1 MKYLVKLSLIM
12 TLLVSAFSSK
22 SQTVTVTANHGDTI
36 CAGTNMFFHATT
48 TDTSLR
54 FRWIR
59 NSTIVGG
66 IGPNYGNNALV
77 TGDTV
82 FCYLTNAAGDTVL
95 DTSNLHI
102 MTVNASVHPSI
113 ITGGDSVCVGGTL
126 ALFDSVAG
134 GVWHSTNTSVFTVDS
149 LTGVVTGVAPGFGAT
164 RVVYTITTGNCPDSV
179 RLRIRVNVPAGPL
192 MGPSIVCRDSMFRIR
207 DTARGGVFTV
217 SDATIA
223 DIVFPNGGFQAYQ
236 AGTVSIYYAVSNAC
250 GSFLDTMIVSIVNCD
265 SATGVSNTAVTAT
278 GLNIFPNPNN
288 GSFSVK
294 FETAENSTAV
304 LSITDMMGRA
314 IEKMDIAANKDYTI
328 TSGFAPGIYFITL
341 KTGTKTYTQKVL
353 VN

>member
-22 SQTVTVTANHGDTI
+22 GQTVTVTANHGDTI

-54 FRWIR
+54 FRWML

-207 DTARGGVFTV
+207 DTARGGIFTV

-250 GSFLDTMIVSIVNCD
+250 GSFLDTMMVSIVNCD
-265 SATGVSNTAVTAT
+265 SATSISNTAVTAT
-278 GLNIFPNPNN
+278 GLNIFPNPNS
-288 GSFSVK
+288 GIFSFNYTNNDNASGLLMITNTLGQQVK
-294 FETAENSTAV
+294 KFDV
-304 LSITDMMGRA
+304 V
-314 IEKMDIAANKDYTI
+314 ANKEYNVS
-328 TSGFAPGIYFITL
+328 SGLGKGIYFISIITVDKIITEKL
-341 KTGTKTYTQKVL
+341 L
-353 VN
+353 IN